1 MNRRRWI
8 QAAVLLGIGLLILI
22 GLFRTVHLADVA
34 QAIQHASVWLI
45 LVGMLSIPAF
55 ILLRGWRWQII
66 LHASAPQTGFADA
79 TAVTAV
85 GFAVNSV
92 APFKIGE
99 LLRMAA
105 IAPRAQVAV
114 AEALATVAIERVLD
128 VVALFVIA
136 VGAAIASGSGSAAGG
151 LWRGVAA
158 FSVVSFAG
166 GAVAFWLVSNP
177 ARTLV
182 WWVSLAGRLPA
193 RLQARAV
200 SLGES
205 VLRGLSSLRSARRLL
220 GTFAL
225 SLAIW
230 AVLLIGS
237 LAYFR
242 SVSSQL
248 SLGTLLL
255 ALALFTITQAV
266 SFTPGSVGTFEGF
279 YLLVLSAAFG
289 AHPQSIVT
297 AAAILTHVGGIV
309 VLLVLGALGALW
321 LRLVPSMP
329 VRFQRP
335 LASQDSA

>member
-1 MNRRRWI
+1 MTRRRWI
-8 QAAVLLGIGLLILI
+8 QAAVLLAVGLLILV
-22 GLFRTVHLADVA
+22 GLFRTVHVSEVA
-34 QAIQHASVWLI
+34 RAIQHASGWLV
-45 LVGMLSIPAF
+45 LTGMLSIPVF

-66 LHASAPQTGFADA
+66 LHASAPHASFADA
-79 TAVTAV
+79 TAVTAI

-92 APFKIGE
+92 AAFKVGE

-105 IAPRAQVAV
+105 IARRAQVAV

-136 VGAAIASGSGSAAGG
+136 VAAAIASGSGSAAGA

-158 FSVVSFAG
+158 FSLVSLAG
-166 GAVAFWLVSNP
+166 GAFAFWLVSNP
-177 ARTLV
+177 DRTLS
-182 WWVSLAGRLPA
+182 WWVRLAGRLPA
-193 RLQARAV
+193 GLQTRAV
-200 SLGES
+200 NLGES
-205 VLRGLSSLRSARRLL
+205 VLRGLSSLRSVRRLL

-225 SLAIW
+225 SIAIW
-230 AVLLIGS
+230 AVLLLGS

-242 SVSSQL
+242 SVSDQL
-248 SLGTLLL
+248 PLGTLVL
-255 ALALFTITQAV
+255 AFALFTITQAV
-266 SFTPGSVGTFEGF
+266 SITPGSVGTFEGF

-289 AHPQSIVT
+289 ARPQSVVA

-321 LRLVPSMP
+321 LRLVPAVP

-335 LASQDSA
+335 VARQDSA